1 MHSLH
6 WWFLMY
12 CRDNLKVERCCMESY
27 IVEGQGGSS
36 QFTKLKTVQLALDVT
51 KWEKSPLLYL
61 YTDLLMVE
69 NGPMEKDQ
77 LAVQRETHLGCR
89 SVAPLPRWRSCLQS
103 TSCRCTIPKSWVTEE
118 YQSNG
123 RMDQG
128 AKVEASQVDLDWQ
141 QKGELFLPQ
150 CTHDASDHQ
159 GRDATSRLGSWLT
172 GRFNHGHSL
181 VISDCGSM
189 KFNFQ
194 LDLNHNPH
202 RQSQQQ
208 FTGWKRE

>member
-12 CRDNLKVERCCMESY
+12 CRDNLKVERCCMELY

-51 KWEKSPLLYL
+51 EWEKSPLLYL

-89 SVAPLPRWRSCLQS
+89 SVAPLPRWRSWLQS

-128 AKVEASQVDLDWQ
+128 AKVEVSQVDLDWQ
-141 QKGELFLPQ
+141 QRVNYFCLNVPMMPQ
-150 CTHDASDHQ
+150 ITREETPDWAHDWQVDLTMGTPWLSQ
-159 GRDATSRLGSWLT
+159 TVVPWSLTSSW
-172 GRFNHGHSL
+172 
-181 VISDCGSM
+181 I
-189 KFNFQ
+189 
-194 LDLNHNPH
+194 
-202 RQSQQQ
+202 
-208 FTGWKRE
+208 